1 MGASSRTVAHLH
13 SRANQLSSSP
23 SPIYAFL
30 FCVTPRSKR
39 KGKDKKAAKGA
50 TKVLETP
57 DEEEVDFPS
66 AVAVSTV
73 MDLPEVSSLLLTESV
88 QSMA

>member
-1 MGASSRTVAHLH
+1 M
-13 SRANQLSSSP
+13 
-23 SPIYAFL
+23 

-39 KGKDKKAAKGA
+39 KGKDKKSAKGA
-50 TKVLETP
+50 TKALETP

-73 MDLPEVSSLLLTESV
+73 MDLPEVSSLLVTEGV
-88 QSMA
+88 QSLAYMEACMTYHNRIF